1 VKSLS
6 LSDRTRLL
14 TLIESGITAEE
25 WNLYRYHKDKKEGSE
40 AYESIV
46 ALKRILNILKYDE

>member
-1 VKSLS
+1 MKNLS

-14 TLIESGITAEE
+14 TLIENGIATEE
-25 WNLYRYHKDKKEGSE
+25 WNLYRYHKGKEKGSE
-40 AYESIV
+40 AYESVV